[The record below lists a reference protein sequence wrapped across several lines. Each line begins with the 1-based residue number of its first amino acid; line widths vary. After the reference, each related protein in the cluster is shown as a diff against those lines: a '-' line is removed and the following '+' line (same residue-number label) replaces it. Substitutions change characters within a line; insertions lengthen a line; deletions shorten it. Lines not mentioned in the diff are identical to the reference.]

1 MWLEDVKMSF
11 LNWRPIIYN
20 GDLSVCVHYGA
31 RSTQTGAVSEVRPAD
46 TEVCVF
52 YNEIYRAP
60 DVPGYEDVCRR
71 FRRVRP
77 APCQCHS
84 GVLFYCLSPPTHHS

>member
-1 MWLEDVKMSF
+1 MSF

-31 RSTQTGAVSEVRPAD
+31 RPTQTGAVSEVRPAD

-52 YNEIYRAP
+52 SNEITGLQMFLVMKMCVG
-60 DVPGYEDVCRR
+60 DLG
-71 FRRVRP
+71 
-77 APCQCHS
+77 
-84 GVLFYCLSPPTHHS
+84 G